1 MAETEK
7 VRVVVCMGSSC
18 FSRGNSLTLKLLQDY
33 IHENGIDDRVELKG
47 SLCEDCCKC
56 GPNITINGA
65 RYSEVS
71 AAACL
76 QQLAEHLQS
85 NSCRE
90 AGSLS

>member
-1 MAETEK
+1 MDSADK
-7 VRVVVCMGSSC
+7 IIVVVCMGSSC

-33 IHENGIDDRVELKG
+33 IHENGIEDRVELKG

-71 AAACL
+71 ADACL
-76 QQLAEHLQS
+76 QHLAEHLQS
-85 NSCRE
+85 NGCRE
-90 AGSLS
+90 AGPLS